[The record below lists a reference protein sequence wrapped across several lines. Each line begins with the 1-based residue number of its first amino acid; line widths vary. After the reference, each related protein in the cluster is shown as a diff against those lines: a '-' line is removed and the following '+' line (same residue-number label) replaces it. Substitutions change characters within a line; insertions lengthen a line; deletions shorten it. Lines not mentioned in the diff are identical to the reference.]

1 MTIDRSQ
8 RILKWLTE
16 AIGCREATKVP
27 FFLALKEIIRNKSR
41 FFSVVIVVALITM
54 LVLFIN
60 GLAEGLVTG
69 NRQFIENLNADLLIY
84 QDNADL
90 AIPASAIGRSLLND
104 IRRTPGVA
112 AAGPIGFSASTI
124 TATTDY
130 EALDVSLIGVEP
142 GQSGEPAA
150 VRGTQLRTSRGNE
163 AVIGRNVADRIG
175 LQVGDT
181 FTISVTQGAREEQ
194 YTLTV
199 VGITT
204 GQQYSILPSIIV
216 PFLTWDRVRPTPNPG
231 AGGELISNVVAVRLT
246 DPAQTEAVTA
256 ELYRRASDIEA
267 ADLKTA
273 YQNTPGYTAQQN
285 TLDTQRGFTL
295 LIGVLVV
302 GGFFQIQTIQKVP
315 QIGVLKAI
323 GTTNSV
329 IAVTSMVQIVLVMLF
344 GVLAGAAVT
353 VGLGLA
359 LPPVVPIF
367 FTPMSFLTTILSLLL
382 MGPIGGLVA
391 VRKAL
396 TVEPLTALGLGA

>member
-1 MTIDRSQ
+1 M
-8 RILKWLTE
+8 
-16 AIGCREATKVP
+16 P
-27 FFLALKEIIRNKSR
+27 FFLAFKEIIRNKGR

-60 GLAEGLVTG
+60 GLAEGLGTG

-90 AIPASAIGRSLLND
+90 AIPASAVGRSLLND

-112 AAGPIGFSASTI
+112 SAGPIGFSSTTI
-124 TATTDY
+124 ISNGVY

-142 GQSGEPAA
+142 GQPGEPA
-150 VRGTQLRTSRGNE
+150 VLRGTQLRTSRGNE
-163 AVIGRNVADRIG
+163 AIIDRNVADRIG
-175 LQVGDT
+175 LQVGDS

-199 VGITT
+199 VGVTT

-231 AGGELISNVVAVRLT
+231 ASGELISNVVAVRLSN
-246 DPAQTEAVTA
+246 PAQAEAVTA
-256 ELYRRASDIEA
+256 ELYRRISTIEA
-267 ADLKTA
+267 VDLKTA
-273 YQNTPGYTAQQN
+273 YQNTPGYTAQQG
-285 TLDTQRGFTL
+285 TLDTQRAFTL
-295 LIGVLVV
+295 VIGVLVV

-323 GTTNSV
+323 GTPNGV
-329 IAVTSMVQIVLVMLF
+329 IAVTSMVQIILVMLF
-344 GVLAGAAVT
+344 GVLAGAAIT
-353 VGLGLA
+353 FGLGLA
-359 LPPVVPIF
+359 LPPVVPII
-367 FTPMSFLTTILSLLL
+367 FTPISFVTTIVSLLL

-396 TVEPLTALGLGA
+396 SVEPLTALGLGA